1 MLEEPTVKRYKN
13 KAKNLLLW
21 SVLQG
26 LLPRYNLIK
35 VYRKIN
41 YVVWFLVPLLSILLS
56 TPCQAQISGRTD
68 KNSQEKA
75 LKVFAEG
82 GIDLDYMKREI
93 RFINYVR
100 DPRMADV
107 YILITSQ
114 STGSGGTEYTI
125 AYQGQ
130 NNYEGIDDTLK
141 FIRNRTD
148 TYEIYRQ
155 GIIKVI
161 KKGLMRY
168 VATTPTISNI
178 SISYKPPV
186 RKLAPEVD
194 KWKKWV
200 FSIGFDVEIDGEK
213 HEKQYNFDINLSA
226 DKITEK
232 WKFTSYF
239 SYGYDEDRFEHEGR
253 TITDIRK
260 RLHARS
266 RLAKKMGEHWAIG
279 INGNLDSDVRYNNKL
294 SVELTPSIEYNLFPY
309 SEFSRR
315 QFPICVGISFN
326 HYDYYKATIYD
337 KKSEFLN
344 KAFMSATNVIQGKWG
359 SVINVLSGS
368 FYVQDFD
375 KNDFEFVNIFNFR
388 LFKGFS
394 IDTLIV
400 IDIIHNQLYLEKGG
414 LTVEEVLLS
423 RKQLETSYDYY
434 ISIGF
439 NYSFGSIFQNIVNP
453 RFGY

>member
-1 MLEEPTVKRYKN
+1 MSEEATVKRYKN
-13 KAKNLLLW
+13 RAKNLLVW
-21 SVLQG
+21 SFFQH
-26 LLPRYNLIK
+26 LLPRYNPIK

-41 YVVWFLVPLLSILLS
+41 YVVWFLVPLLGIQLS
-56 TPCQAQISGRTD
+56 TPCQAQISGQTD

-93 RFINYVR
+93 RFVNYVR

-130 NNYEGIDDTLK
+130 NNYDGIDDTLK

-155 GIIKVI
+155 GIIKVVRQ
-161 KKGLMRY
+161 GLMRY

-178 SISYKPPV
+178 SISYKPRV

-213 HEKQYNFDINLSA
+213 HEKQYNFGINLSA

-239 SYGYDEDRFEHEGR
+239 SYGYDENRFEHEGR

-260 RLHARS
+260 RLQARS

-315 QFPICVGISFN
+315 QFPISVGISFN
-326 HYDYYKATIYD
+326 HYDYYKETIYG

-344 KAFMSATNVIQGKWG
+344 KVFMSATNVIQGKWG

-375 KNDFEFVNIFNFR
+375 KNDFELVNIFNFR

-400 IDIIHNQLYLEKGG
+400 VDLIHNQLYLEKGS

-439 NYSFGSIFQNIVNP
+439 SYSFGSIFQNIVNP